1 MVAGW
6 PPAGDGTMR
15 IWDVAT
21 LETRA
26 QMRIDGS
33 VNVSQWLGSDALAVG
48 GSAGLYLFS
57 FLTGP
62 AADAH

>member
-1 MVAGW
+1 
-6 PPAGDGTMR
+6 MR